1 MSGDMILARSSR
13 GAMNYLDRLLVSG
26 LLLISSAET
35 VWAHRA
41 FAAEY
46 DANKRIRLRGS
57 VTGVEWMNPHAH
69 FQIDV
74 RDASG
79 RVSRWDLELAS
90 PNVLLRGGWR
100 RDSLRVGD
108 VVTVD
113 GYLAKDGT
121 NLAHARDIRLA
132 DGRRVLAGSAPEG
145 SAPQIGPAG
154 ALP

>member
-1 MSGDMILARSSR
+1 
-13 GAMNYLDRLLVSG
+13 
-26 LLLISSAET
+26 
-35 VWAHRA
+35 
-41 FAAEY
+41 
-46 DANKRIRLRGS
+46 
-57 VTGVEWMNPHAH
+57 MNPHAH

-79 RVSRWDLELAS
+79 RISRWDLELAS

-100 RDSLRVGD
+100 RNSLRVGD

-121 NLAHARDIRLA
+121 NLAHARDIRLP

-145 SAPQIGPAG
+145 SVPQ
-154 ALP
+154 